1 MNNTVDL
8 DDSLFDFFDD
18 EDVGTRIVLK
28 LIKNGF
34 VDRKSFLNVNANQLK
49 NKLKLNDT
57 DFEHLVCMLS
67 KYNIFFKE

>member
-18 EDVGTRIVLK
+18 EDVGTRVVLK

-34 VDRKSFLNVNANQLK
+34 VDRKSFLNVNAN
-49 NKLKLNDT
+49 
-57 DFEHLVCMLS
+57 
-67 KYNIFFKE
+67 